1 MRTHSLRRSGK
12 LFTLMLLAASMT
24 GVGVTYAGW
33 SDTLTI
39 QTKLTTAVFDM
50 AAKASGE
57 YRVSLVEPGG
67 RTSVEL
73 ISVEARTEEDGK
85 SVELLFPE
93 GIPANYLRK
102 GYALCLSVPLENG
115 KGSFMNIRRYEPD
128 FTNEWGQVT
137 LQAEEVCLRL
147 DGKIYLAEDGG
158 FGLGSL
164 LEAYDTPLKLA
175 VYPSFEGEPDAM
187 RGSLYLTLT
196 EESLGALAG
205 LPEEVE
211 IPAEALEL
219 APQGS
224 PVRAVGE
231 ESSETNGVL
240 VRYRCEVPLVMD
252 QSYEPDLIA
261 RVGEVGP
268 V

>member
-1 MRTHSLRRSGK
+1 MRTHSLRRSSK
-12 LFTLMLLAASMT
+12 LFVLMLLAASMT
-24 GVGVTYAGW
+24 GVGATYAGW
-33 SDTLTI
+33 SDTLNI
-39 QTKLTTAVFDM
+39 HGKLTTAVFDM
-50 AAKASGE
+50 SAKASGE

-67 RTSVEL
+67 RTAVEL
-73 ISVEARTEEDGK
+73 INVEARTEEDGK
-85 SVELLFPE
+85 SVELLFSE
-93 GIPANYLRK
+93 GIPADYLRE

-128 FTNEWGQVT
+128 FSNERGQVT
-137 LQAEEVCLRL
+137 LQVEEICLRL
-147 DGKIYLAEDGG
+147 NGTVYLAEDGG
-158 FGLGSL
+158 AGLGNL
-164 LEAYDTPLKLA
+164 LQAYDAPLRLA
-175 VYPSFEGEPDAM
+175 IYPGFEGEPDAM

-196 EESLGALAG
+196 EESLGVLAA

-211 IPAEALEL
+211 IPAEMLEL

-231 ESSETNGVL
+231 ETAETNGVL

-261 RVGEVGP
+261 RAGEGETA
-268 V
+268 